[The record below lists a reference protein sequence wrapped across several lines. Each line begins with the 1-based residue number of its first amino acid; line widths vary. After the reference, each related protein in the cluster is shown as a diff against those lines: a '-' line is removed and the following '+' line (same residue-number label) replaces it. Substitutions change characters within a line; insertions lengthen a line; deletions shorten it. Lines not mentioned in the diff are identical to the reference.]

1 MKTSTSIAATPSP
14 RRERGS
20 LSAATARRPWAMSL
34 LLLAAAAAPL
44 AHAADAEPLALRFA
58 LNAFLVPALD
68 DDADALPRWVDP
80 RPVARCGPA
89 TDVRVDGRPLVV
101 GAAVPATAF
110 VIAWRADDCRPFG
123 AAGPAYSGDVRLTVF
138 HDEQGMS
145 AVVEPAGLSERHA
158 QARFDLSR
166 SFGVAMPLPQPPG
179 GGAGVGEPA
188 SRVAARDGAN

>member
-1 MKTSTSIAATPSP
+1 MNAFSSRLSRCCLALAAVASSSTACG
-14 RRERGS
+14 ERGGE
-20 LSAATARRPWAMSL
+20 AP
-34 LLLAAAAAPL
+34 AAAVAAP
-44 AHAADAEPLALRFA
+44 ADPLALRFA
-58 LNAFLVPALD
+58 LNAFLVPAP
-68 DDADALPRWVDP
+68 DDAEPPRFADP
-80 RPVARCGPA
+80 RPVAGCGPA
-89 TDVRVDGRPLVV
+89 TEVRVDGRPLVA
-101 GAAVPATAF
+101 GDAVPASAF
-110 VIAWRADDCRPFG
+110 IIDWKADDCRPFG